1 MGDTMADLNL
11 ERGLEVLD
19 GRTRWVRNL
28 IVAYIALSI
37 TVALGQI
44 GEITGA
50 VDLENGEMGPIP
62 LLVSVAY
69 MAFAVVFV
77 ATIVLVA
84 MWIYRAHANVQ
95 AAGAEPLANSP
106 GWAVGWFFVPIANLF
121 KPFQAMREL
130 WNVSHNQS
138 DGYSQESA
146 PALKLWW
153 GFWIVSNIVTNISAR
168 SMFTGGEIGQSAV
181 TVLDVIGSLLS
192 IPAAWFLLQIVR
204 AVNSAQRSTLAAV
217 STFA

>member
-1 MGDTMADLNL
+1 MADLDL

-19 GRTRWVRNL
+19 GRTRWARNL
-28 IVAYIALSI
+28 LIGYIALSAV
-37 TVALGQI
+37 VALGQV
-44 GEITGA
+44 GELAGA
-50 VDLENGEMGPIP
+50 VDLENGELGP
-62 LLVSVAY
+62 LLLMVSAAY
-69 MAFAVVFV
+69 MGFAVVFI
-77 ATIVLVA
+77 ATIVLVG
-84 MWIYRAHANVQ
+84 MWIYRAHSNVR
-95 AAGAEPLANSP
+95 AAGAGPLENTP

-130 WNVSHNQS
+130 WNVSHGQS
-138 DGYSQESA
+138 DGYSQDSE
-146 PALKLWW
+146 PVLKLWW

-168 SMFTGGEIGQSAV
+168 SMFTGGEIGQSAT

-204 AVNSAQRSTLAAV
+204 QVNSAQRSTLAAA